1 METIMERRNNYRSH
15 RFFHGGKIM
24 SGVNGIGAGSPGY
37 VYSAMSS
44 GSRVNTAAQ
53 GASEMAILQEEERQ
67 VRGTEAGTQ
76 NMESAK
82 SALNIAD
89 GAASQIADQ
98 LQRMRELAIQ
108 ASNGTLNDEDKAYI
122 QNEIE
127 GLKSGIAEIADKT
140 NYNGVALLDN
150 EDGKIFKV
158 ASNSDGSEK
167 SFTTMNAT
175 LSALGLEDFDV
186 TGDFDIKKI
195 DEALS
200 TVSKGRSSLGAQ
212 TNSFEAAIRY
222 NNNVVYNTTAAQSRT
237 GDTEYGDY
245 IQKLQKQK
253 TLNDVS
259 ILMQRR
265 QMEDEERKKTSLFE

>member
-1 METIMERRNNYRSH
+1 
-15 RFFHGGKIM
+15 M

-44 GSRVNTAAQ
+44 GSKVNTAAQ

-89 GAASQIADQ
+89 GAASQITDQ

-108 ASNGTLNDEDKAYI
+108 ASNGLLTKEDKSYI

-175 LSALGLEDFDV
+175 LSALGIEDFDV

-200 TVSKGRSSLGAQ
+200 TLNKGRASLGAQ
-212 TNSFEAAIRY
+212 TNSFDAAINY
-222 NNNVVYNTTAAQSRT
+222 NNNVVYNTTAASSRT
-237 GDTEYGDY
+237 GDTEYGEY
-245 IQKLQKQK
+245 IQKLQKQN

-265 QMEDEERKKTSLFE
+265 QMEDEERKKLNLFE

>member
-1 METIMERRNNYRSH
+1 
-15 RFFHGGKIM
+15 M
-24 SGVNGIGAGSPGY
+24 SGVNGIGPGSQGY
-37 VYSAMSS
+37 VYSALSS
-44 GSRVNTAAQ
+44 GSRINTAAQ
-53 GASEMAILQEEERQ
+53 GASEMAILQKEERQ

-222 NNNVVYNTTAAQSRT
+222 NDNVVYNTTAAQSRT

>member
-1 METIMERRNNYRSH
+1 
-15 RFFHGGKIM
+15 M
-24 SGVNGIGAGSPGY
+24 SGVNGIGPGSQGY
-37 VYSAMSS
+37 VYSALSS

-53 GASEMAILQEEERQ
+53 GASEMAILQKEERQ

-186 TGDFDIKKI
+186 TGDFDIK
-195 DEALS
+195 
-200 TVSKGRSSLGAQ
+200 
-212 TNSFEAAIRY
+212 
-222 NNNVVYNTTAAQSRT
+222 
-237 GDTEYGDY
+237 
-245 IQKLQKQK
+245 
-253 TLNDVS
+253 
-259 ILMQRR
+259 
-265 QMEDEERKKTSLFE
+265 

>member
-1 METIMERRNNYRSH
+1 
-15 RFFHGGKIM
+15 M
-24 SGVNGIGAGSPGY
+24 SGVNGIGPGSQGY
-37 VYSAMSS
+37 VYSALSS
-44 GSRVNTAAQ
+44 GSRINTAAQ
-53 GASEMAILQEEERQ
+53 GASEMAILQKEERQ

-200 TVSKGRSSLGAQ
+200 TVSKGRSTMGAQ
-212 TNSFEAAIRY
+212 TNSFEAAIR
-222 NNNVVYNTTAAQSRT
+222 NNDSVVYNTTAAQSRT
-237 GDTEYGDY
+237 GDTDYGDY
-245 IQKLQKQK
+245 IQKLQKQQ